1 MNKLFFIFLIAL
13 GCCIYAA
20 FTIGKT
26 THDRALAVKEDR
38 AIKRDIQKSIAMTT
52 NRKRE
57 RAMVIAEMSS
67 RAQIRRDMEAMN
79 LHTPSKEEVALLKK

>member
-20 FTIGKT
+20 CTVGKT

-38 AIKRDIQKSIAMTT
+38 AIKRDIQKSI
-52 NRKRE
+52 
-57 RAMVIAEMSS
+57 IAEMSS